1 MVQVTLSVS
10 SNELRSDGRHLARG
24 RAIGALVP
32 AWRAVRIRLI
42 GRRVEMRT
50 ASVTGTSRTLS
61 TKRWWKE
68 WRPNLS
74 HTSPPFTTIENDGEI
89 EEGP

>member
-1 MVQVTLSVS
+1 LTPCGDEDRVS
-10 SNELRSDGRHLARG
+10 DRYFENFVNE
-24 RAIGALVP
+24 
-32 AWRAVRIRLI
+32 
-42 GRRVEMRT
+42 
-50 ASVTGTSRTLS
+50 
-61 TKRWWKE
+61 RWWKE